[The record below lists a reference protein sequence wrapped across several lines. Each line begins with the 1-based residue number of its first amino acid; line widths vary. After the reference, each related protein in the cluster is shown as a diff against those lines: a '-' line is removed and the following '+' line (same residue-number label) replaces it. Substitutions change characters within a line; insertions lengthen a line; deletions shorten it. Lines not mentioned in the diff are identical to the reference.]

1 MILSLEDLDPNKM
14 YSYADYLT
22 WQFEERIELLKG
34 YFRQMAAPNTKHQR
48 VSKRMMNI
56 FENHFQS
63 EKCEAFYAPFDVRL
77 YNRKK
82 STLADKDVFTVV
94 QPDICVVCDASKI
107 DERGCNGAPEMIIEI
122 LSPSNKQTDL
132 KDKYLLYAESGV
144 TEYWIVYP
152 QEEVVHQYVLK
163 EEKYEQ
169 HGVYVKSDNIKPFL
183 FPDLTVSLEKVF
195 YHESN

>member
-1 MILSLEDLDPNKM
+1 MIFSVQDLDPNKV

-48 VSKRMMNI
+48 ASVRLTTIFNNYFQGKR
-56 FENHFQS
+56 
-63 EKCEAFYAPFDVRL
+63 CEVFVAPFDVRL
-77 YNRKK
+77 YNRQK
-82 STLADKDVFTVV
+82 SILADKDVFTVV

-132 KDKYLLYAESGV
+132 KDKYHLYAESGV

-152 QEEVVHQYVLK
+152 QDEVIHQYVLQ
-163 EEKYEQ
+163 EEKYIP
-169 HGVYVKSDNIKPFL
+169 HGVYVKPDHVIPFL
-183 FPDLTVSLEKVF
+183 FPDLAIPVDKIFPPME
-195 YHESN
+195 

>member
-48 VSKRMMNI
+48 VSVRLTTTFN
-56 FENHFQS
+56 NYFQGN
-63 EKCEAFYAPFDVRL
+63 KCEVFVAPFDVRL

-82 STLADKDVFTVV
+82 SILADKDVFTVV
-94 QPDICVVCDASKI
+94 QPDICVVCDAAKI

-132 KDKYLLYAESGV
+132 KDKYHLYAESGV
-144 TEYWIVYP
+144 IEYWIIYP

-169 HGVYVKSDNIKPFL
+169 HGVYVKSDNVNPFL
-183 FPDLTVSLEKVF
+183 FPDLTVPLEKIF
-195 YHESN
+195 YHELN